1 MPIVPVKK
9 VTIITFTDFEEEVIR
24 DLGRIG
30 VVDLK
35 TLKEGEIAGFRKVN
49 IEHIHKYQELLDRLK
64 TLYEKVLDSIRPMDV
79 KVEIRSRVDP
89 YELETKI
96 SMYEKEINGYESR
109 IKSLREELKRLADL
123 RTNLELLNKFG
134 IDPGHIGEFE
144 HILVLAGFIKNE
156 DLVRLKEALKPLPK
170 FMLKEFMIS
179 KEKSLVLVTVLK
191 EFKDDLHKVLASL
204 SFEELIVPKDIPS
217 KFVEASKWIEERM
230 REVQRKLEDYE
241 ARLEEIKEMFAKDA
255 PYLEKVLR
263 YSYAIAQSQEKILRS
278 KMMTVLQGWVPEDR
292 INVLNRYF
300 KDLSEKTS
308 RKIIYYYSDPTPNE
322 KLPTVLRTPKL
333 FKAYLSLVRQYGIPD
348 PHETDPTIIAGILW
362 TIMFGFMF
370 PDLGQGLVIMLL
382 GFIFVRSKAKELMG
396 IPIKSVGKLMIGA
409 GLVAA
414 ITGALIGDV
423 FLSEEILHP
432 LLPGLAPG
440 WLEKASNII
449 WLIKLAIFFG
459 IIEVSIGLLLA
470 TYNHIRKGHLAEAI
484 LGEKGLAGLIM
495 FLSMA
500 LIGFAFIGVTVIPG
514 VIEFPSVKIGIYFSA
529 LASMNVSLLL
539 SWPEITLTA
548 PIFTLLLSMFMIIM
562 KSVIE
567 REELALTFGMLFESV
582 ISSFSN
588 MLSFVRL
595 AGFNVAHAALAIV
608 ISKMLEVSPEM
619 GIGMLIFLNFFTL
632 TLELVIVMIQAL
644 RLVFYEFMT
653 KFYSGTGKPFKPF
666 RLTI

>member
-1 MPIVPVKK
+1 MPIVPVRK
-9 VTIITFTDFEEEVIR
+9 VTIITFTDFEEEIIR

-30 VVDLK
+30 IVDLK
-35 TLKEGEIAGFRKVN
+35 SLEEGEIAGFRKVTV
-49 IEHIHKYQELLDRLK
+49 EHIHKYQELLDRLR
-64 TLYEKVLDSIRPMDV
+64 TLYGKVFDSVKPREIDV
-79 KVEIRSRVDP
+79 EVKSRIDP
-89 YELETKI
+89 YDLETKI
-96 SMYEKEINGYESR
+96 ALYEREINGIESELDSLRKELGGSER
-109 IKSLREELKRLADL
+109 IKERLSLL
-123 RTNLELLNKFG
+123 RKFD
-134 IDPGHIGEFE
+134 IEPGHLGEFE
-144 HILVLAGFIKNE
+144 HIYVVAGITKPE
-156 DLVRLKEALKPLPK
+156 DLVRLKEALTLLPRTI
-170 FMLKEFMIS
+170 LKEFQTS
-179 KEKSLVLVTVLK
+179 KEEVLVFITSLK
-191 EFKDDLHKVLASL
+191 EFKEDIMRLLSSISFDEISL
-204 SFEELIVPKDIPS
+204 PKGIPKSFDKAIT
-217 KFVEASKWIEERM
+217 WIER
-230 REVQRKLEDYE
+230 RI
-241 ARLEEIKEMFAKDA
+241 EEINKKMSDLEGRLTEVRNKFAEEA

-263 YSYAIAQSQEKILRS
+263 YSYAIAVAQAKILRS
-278 KMMTVLQGWVPEDR
+278 RMMSVFQGWIPEDR
-292 INVLNRYF
+292 MDILSRYLN
-300 KDLSEKTS
+300 DLAEKRQS
-308 RKIIYYYSDPTPNE
+308 KIIYYFSGPAPNE
-322 KLPTVLRTPKL
+322 KPPTVLRTPKL

-348 PHETDPTIIAGILW
+348 PHETDPTLISGILW

-382 GFIFVRSKAKELMG
+382 GILFVKSKAKELMG
-396 IPIKSVGKLMIGA
+396 IPIKSVGRLMIGA

-470 TYNHIRKGHLAEAI
+470 TYNHIKKGHLAEAI

-500 LIGFAFIGVTVIPG
+500 FLGFAFIGVTIIPN
-514 VIEFPSVKIGIYFSA
+514 VIEFPGI
-529 LASMNVSLLL
+529 NVSSYLAALSTL
-539 SWPEITLTA
+539 NISKLISWPEITVTI
-548 PIFTLLLSMFMIIM
+548 PIFTLLASIFMIIL
-562 KSVIE
+562 KSIVE
-567 REELALTFGMLFESV
+567 REELALTFGMLFEAV

-595 AGFNVAHAALAIV
+595 AGFNVAHAVLAIV
-608 ISKMLEVSPEM
+608 IARMSEVSPGM
-619 GIGMLIFLNFFTL
+619 GIGMLLFLNFFTL

-653 KFYSGTGKPFKPF
+653 KFYSGTGQPFRPF